1 MRDRTYRKIYQRHY
15 GKIPV
20 DTDGRSFQIHH
31 IDGDH
36 TNNDPLNLKAVTIQE
51 HYDIH
56 YSQDDWYACL
66 LLAGSLK
73 ITSEEKSNLS
83 RLAANE
89 SVKNGTHNFLGG
101 NIQRQSQRKL
111 VAEGKHHWQ
120 DSEEASERNLKR
132 IEEGTHN
139 FLDKEWA
146 REKELEKVKNGT
158 HPFLGGEVSRQ
169 INSKRIEEG
178 THNFLGGQATK
189 NQLANGTHP
198 SQIKK
203 TCPHCGKTVSSGMF
217 NRWHDD
223 NCKNLTI
230 NGIPATILVLNK

>member
-56 YSQDDWYACL
+56 YSQGDWYACL

-73 ITSEEKSNLS
+73 ITPEEKSNLS

-89 SVKNGTHNFLGG
+89 SVRNGTNPFLGG
-101 NIQRQSQRKL
+101 EVQRQTQRAL

-120 DSEEASERNLKR
+120 DSEEASARNLKR
-132 IEEGTHN
+132 IEEGNHH
-139 FLDKEWA
+139 FLDKDWA
-146 REKELEKVKNGT
+146 RARELEKVKSGT
-158 HPFLGGEVSRQ
+158 HPFSGGEVSRQ

-178 THNFLGGQATK
+178 THNFLGGKATK

-203 TCPHCGKTVSSGMF
+203 TCPHCSKTVSSGMF
-217 NRWHDD
+217 NRWHGD
-223 NCKNLTI
+223 NCKNLTTI
-230 NGIPATILVLNK
+230 REPVIILVS